1 MTGSTAEPP
10 IDDASTRHETGAPIS
25 PDARRVA
32 VVTGAS
38 SGIGEVAVGHLADAG
53 FLVYAAARRLDRLE
67 QLSGP
72 SIRPLPMD
80 VTDDESITAGVQ
92 QVLAETGRVDAL
104 VNNAG

>member
-1 MTGSTAEPP
+1 MTGAAEPS
-10 IDDASTRHETGAPIS
+10 DRASLDRENGGPVS

-38 SGIGEVAVGHLADAG
+38 SGIGEVAVRHLADAG

-80 VTDDESITAGVQ
+80 VTDDGSITAGVQ
-92 QVLAETGRVDAL
+92 
-104 VNNAG
+104 